1 MSDRLQFGV
10 NINTRVPIIY
20 PDSYTAQNMYEMAEE
35 VESLGFDSVWCGDN
49 FFEKARVESTTTLG
63 ACASRTKRV
72 KLSTASF
79 ILTTRNTA
87 WMALTWASLDQLSG
101 GRMIMTVCVGGG
113 SPEAGGTQ
121 AHEQYTVVGVPYK
134 KRGFYME
141 EQIKL
146 LRRLWLES
154 NVVNESDMPFHT
166 YSGISVDV
174 RPVQKPI
181 PIWISN
187 NPQIFPVKPHVK
199 ERMMRRVGELADGWQ
214 TCTATPAEYEELFG
228 MVKGYAKDAGRRPED
243 IVGGYQLTCSL
254 HPNPDQARKEALEF
268 LNKYY
273 VTEFTDLSQSMWNR
287 DPFGTP
293 DDVIRNI
300 EGLAEKGC
308 RHYCVRFATYD
319 QFAQMRLFA
328 EKVLPRFQ

>member
-1 MSDRLQFGV
+1 
-10 NINTRVPIIY
+10 
-20 PDSYTAQNMYEMAEE
+20 
-35 VESLGFDSVWCGDN
+35 
-49 FFEKARVESTTTLG
+49 
-63 ACASRTKRV
+63 
-72 KLSTASF
+72 
-79 ILTTRNTA
+79 
-87 WMALTWASLDQLSG
+87 
-101 GRMIMTVCVGGG
+101 
-113 SPEAGGTQ
+113 
-121 AHEQYTVVGVPYK
+121 VPYK
-134 KRGFYME
+134 KRGLYME

-154 NVVNESDMPFHT
+154 NVVNESDLPFHT
-166 YSGISVDV
+166 YKGITVGV

-187 NPQIFPVKPHVK
+187 NPQIFPVKPHIK
-199 ERMMRRVGELADGWQ
+199 ERMMRRVGELGDGWQ

-228 MVKGYAKDAGRRPED
+228 MVKGYAKEAGRNPDD

-254 HPNPDQARKEALEF
+254 RPDRTQGKKEALDF

-287 DPFGTP
+287 DPFGTA

-308 RHYCVRFATYD
+308 RHFCVRFATYD
-319 QFAQMRLFA
+319 QFTQMRLFA
-328 EKVLPRFQ
+328 EKVLPRFK

>member
-1 MSDRLQFGV
+1 MPDKLQIGV
-10 NINTRVPIIY
+10 NVNTRVPIIY
-20 PDSYTAQNMYEMAEE
+20 PESYTAENMYEMAEE
-35 VESLGFDSVWCGDN
+35 VERLGFDSVWCGDN
-49 FFEKARVESTTTLG
+49 FFEKARVESTTTLA
-63 ACASRTKRV
+63 ACASRTRRV

-79 ILTTRNTA
+79 ILTTRHTV

-113 SPEAGGTQ
+113 SPEAGGIQ
-121 AHEQYTVVGVPYK
+121 AYEQYELVGVPYR

-154 NVVNESDMPFHT
+154 DVHHQSEMPFHT
-166 YSGISVDV
+166 LNGISVDV

-187 NPQIFPVKPHVK
+187 NPQIFQVKPHVK

-228 MVKGYAKDAGRRPED
+228 MVKGYARDAGRNPDD
-243 IVGGYQLTCSL
+243 IVGAYQLTCSL
-254 HPNPDQARKEALEF
+254 RPNREQGKKEALDF

-273 VTEFTDLSQSMWNR
+273 VTEFTDLSQSMWSR

-300 EGLAEKGC
+300 EGLVEKGC
-308 RHYCVRFATYD
+308 RHFCVRFATYD
-319 QFAQMRLFA
+319 QLSHLRLFA
-328 EKVLPRFQ
+328 EKVLPSFK

>member
-1 MSDRLQFGV
+1 MSDKLQFGV
-10 NINTRVPIIY
+10 NVNTRAPIIFPESY
-20 PDSYTAQNMYEMAEE
+20 PPSRMYELAEE
-35 VESLGFDSVWCGDN
+35 AENLGFDSVWSADN
-49 FFEKARVESTTTLG
+49 FFEKARVESTTTLA
-63 ACASRTKRV
+63 ACIARTKRV
-72 KLSTASF
+72 TLSTASF
-79 ILTTRNTA
+79 ILTVRNVV

-101 GRMIMTVCVGGG
+101 GRMILTVCVGGG
-113 SPEAGGTQ
+113 SPEAGGIRPDTQ
-121 AHEQYTVVGVPYK
+121 YRYLGIPYN
-134 KRGFYME
+134 KRGIYME

-146 LRRLWLES
+146 IRRLWLEPE
-154 NVVNESDMPFHT
+154 VTHKSDLPFHT
-166 YSGISVDV
+166 MDGIRVDV

-243 IVGGYQLTCSL
+243 IVGGYQLTCGL
-254 HPNPDQARKEALEF
+254 RPNPNQARKEALEF